1 MVYSIIIID
10 EKAFYAD
17 IKKIPKNIREV
28 VMDKIGLL
36 SVQWIEHAQVKYLH
50 NYDIADYRIRVG
62 DYRVL
67 FNFFPEKSAI
77 HIIAIRHRKNAY
89 K

>member
-1 MVYSIIIID
+1 MAYSIIIID

-36 SVQWIEHAQVKYLH
+36 SVQ
-50 NYDIADYRIRVG
+50 
-62 DYRVL
+62 
-67 FNFFPEKSAI
+67 
-77 HIIAIRHRKNAY
+77 
-89 K
+89 